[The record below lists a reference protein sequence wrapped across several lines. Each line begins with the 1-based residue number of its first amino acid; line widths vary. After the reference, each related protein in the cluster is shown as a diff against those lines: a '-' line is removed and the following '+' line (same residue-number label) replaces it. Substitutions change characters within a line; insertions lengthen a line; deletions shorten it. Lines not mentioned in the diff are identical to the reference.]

1 MPIRDWVS
9 VVVSCLSLFCVFQ
22 VHIFTFELDASAF
35 ILSGLKSIMMKTLR
49 RKV

>member
-9 VVVSCLSLFCVFQ
+9 VVVSCLSLFCVFR

-35 ILSGLKSIMMKTLR
+35 ICIEWIEVNHDEDS
-49 RKV
+49 